1 MAPQL
6 IAGRYRVERELGR
19 GGMGAVW
26 LCRDEMLG
34 REVAVK
40 QIGAL
45 PGEAADLARGLRE
58 ARSSAALQ
66 HPNVVSVFDAV
77 DEGETIW
84 LVMEYVPSRT
94 LSQLTREEGPLDPR
108 RAAAIGAQVADGLA
122 LAHERGTVHR
132 DVKPGNVLVAE
143 GDHAKI
149 SDFGI
154 ARSNAADEHRTQT
167 GLLTGTPAYFSPEL
181 ARGADASPASD
192 VWALG
197 ATLYAAVEGR
207 QPYAPRENAIAT
219 LAAIAQESPEPPRR
233 AGALAGAIGH
243 MLDPDPEARWS
254 MAQVARELHDVAAGG
269 AGVQDTRAD
278 DDGAATQVF
287 PAPAA
292 VAGAAGAGAAAGAPS
307 DPETEPG
314 AETEPEPAPAPVPAP
329 EPGRERQRRT
339 PAGWW
344 VAAVIVVLVLAIG
357 GLVLLSLG
365 DDDGAPSAEDT
376 TSAPS
381 GSPEPSEET
390 EPTEETSEPTE
401 ESEPEETEPTE
412 EPEET
417 EPTQGASG
425 GEAVGLVE
433 DYYAVL
439 PGDRDAGWATLS
451 PSLQQQIGRGSYDGF
466 WSTISTVDIVAI
478 QDVGGGSVDVTLTYD
493 GGSRETRRLDVGR
506 VGGELR
512 IVGDRVV

>member
-94 LSQLTREEGPLDPR
+94 LSQLAREEGPLDPR

-181 ARGADASPASD
+181 ARGAESSPASD

-219 LAAIAQESPEPPRR
+219 LAAIAQESPDPPRR
-233 AGALAGAIGH
+233 AGALAGVIGH
-243 MLDPDPEARWS
+243 MLDPDPEVRWS

-287 PAPAA
+287 PAPVPAA
-292 VAGAAGAGAAAGAPS
+292 PAAASSP
-307 DPETEPG
+307 
-314 AETEPEPAPAPVPAP
+314 EPEPEPVPAPAP
-329 EPGRERQRRT
+329 EPGRDRQRRT
-339 PAGWW
+339 KAGWW
-344 VAAVIVVLVLAIG
+344 VTAVIVVLVLAIG
-357 GLVLLSLG
+357 GLALLATTG
-365 DDDGAPSAEDT
+365 DDDGAPSADET

-381 GSPEPSEET
+381 GSPEPTEENEPT
-390 EPTEETSEPTE
+390 EATEETSEPTQE
-401 ESEPEETEPTE
+401 AAEPTE
-412 EPEET
+412 EPEEP

-451 PSLQQQIGRGSYDGF
+451 PSLQEQIGRDSYDGF
-466 WSTISTVDIVAI
+466 WSGISRVEIVAV

-493 GGSRETRRLDVGR
+493 GGSRETRRIDVGR

>member
-94 LSQLTREEGPLDPR
+94 LSQLAREEGPLDPR

-132 DVKPGNVLVAE
+132 DVKPGNVLVTE

-154 ARSNAADEHRTQT
+154 ARSNTADEHRTQT

-181 ARGADASPASD
+181 ARGADSSPASD

-233 AGALAGAIGH
+233 AGALAGVIGH
-243 MLDPDPEARWS
+243 MLDPDPEVRWS
-254 MAQVARELHDVAAGG
+254 MAEVARELHDVAAGG
-269 AGVQDTRAD
+269 AGVQDTRVD

-287 PAPAA
+287 PAPAP
-292 VAGAAGAGAAAGAPS
+292 VAAAADSP
-307 DPETEPG
+307 PEPEP
-314 AETEPEPAPAPVPAP
+314 EPEPEPAPAPMPT
-329 EPGRERQRRT
+329 PGRERQRRT
-339 PAGWW
+339 RAGWW
-344 VAAVIVVLVLAIG
+344 VAAVIAVLVLAIG
-357 GLVLLSLG
+357 GLALLATTG
-365 DDDGAPSAEDT
+365 DDGAPSADET

-381 GSPEPSEET
+381 GSPEPT
-390 EPTEETSEPTE
+390 
-401 ESEPEETEPTE
+401 EETEPTE

-417 EPTQGASG
+417 EPTEPTEPTEQSTEPTEEPSPTQGAGG

-451 PSLQQQIGRGSYDGF
+451 PSLQEQIGRGSYEGF
-466 WSTISTVDIVAI
+466 WSSVSSVSIVEI
-478 QDVGGGSVDVTLTYD
+478 QDVGGGAVDVTLTYD
-493 GGSRETRRLDVGR
+493 GGSRETRRIDVGR